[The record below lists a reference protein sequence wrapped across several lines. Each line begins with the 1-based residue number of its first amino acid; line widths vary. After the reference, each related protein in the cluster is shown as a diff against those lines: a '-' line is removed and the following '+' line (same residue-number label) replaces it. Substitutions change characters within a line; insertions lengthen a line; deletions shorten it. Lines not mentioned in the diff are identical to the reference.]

1 MPAAK
6 KRKTWNRLIHRWSGV
21 LLMVPLTV
29 ACVTGLILNHTVDL
43 DLSNRHVST
52 TWVQARYGMSLEGDP
67 QAFGLD
73 GKAYAATWDGKIFH
87 RGNIIDDRSE
97 LVGAVPLRDGTAVVT
112 ADAVHY
118 FGLDGELIETLD
130 SLALPA
136 TPIKRAGRTD
146 NLTVVLETASGTFTG
161 DANLL
166 DFSESPK
173 DQETSWSTLTQATE
187 GDRKTWKTT
196 FSGNGIP
203 LDRLI
208 LDLHSG
214 RFFGTIGKWIYDL
227 TVIGVLILSATG
239 FVLFLRTRRRA
250 K

>member
-1 MPAAK
+1 MPALRRK
-6 KRKTWNRLIHRWSGV
+6 KPWNRLIHRWSGV
-21 LLMVPLTV
+21 LLIVPLTI

-43 DLSNRHVST
+43 NLSNRFVT
-52 TWVQARYGMSLEGDP
+52 ADWIQARYGMSLEGDP
-67 QAFGLD
+67 KAFGLD
-73 GKAYAATWDGKIFH
+73 GKAYAAIWDDKIFH
-87 RGNIIDDRSE
+87 RKNIIDDTSP
-97 LVGAVPLRDGTAVVT
+97 LIGAVPLRDGTAVVT
-112 ADAVHY
+112 ASAVHY

-130 SLALPA
+130 SLALPP
-136 TPIKRAGRTD
+136 TPIGKAGRTSD
-146 NLTVVLETASGTFTG
+146 LTLVLETVSGTFTS

-166 DFSESPK
+166 DFTESPD
-173 DQETSWSTLTQATE
+173 DQKTTWSAPVFAT
-187 GDRKTWKTT
+187 DAARKTWQTA

-203 LDRLI
+203 LDRVI

-227 TVIGVLILSATG
+227 TVIGVLFLSATG

>member
-1 MPAAK
+1 VPAARK
-6 KRKTWNRLIHRWSGV
+6 KKPWNRVIHRWSGV
-21 LLMVPLTV
+21 LLMAPLTI

-43 DLSNRHVST
+43 DLSNKHVST
-52 TWVQARYGMSLEGDP
+52 QWVQARYGMSLKGDP
-67 QAFGLD
+67 QAFGLS
-73 GKAYAATWDGKIFH
+73 GKAYAAKWDGKIFH
-87 RGNIIDDRSE
+87 REKILDDSSE

-130 SLALPA
+130 SLTLPA
-136 TPIKRAGRTD
+136 TPITKAGRTD
-146 NLTVVLETASGTFTG
+146 NLTLALETSSGTFTG
-161 DANLL
+161 DTDLL
-166 DFSESPK
+166 NFSESSG
-173 DQETSWSTLTQATE
+173 DQEISWSTSTMPTE
-187 GDRKTWKTT
+187 ADLKKWKTA

-239 FVLFLRTRRRA
+239 FILFLRTRRRA